1 MAQSQTP
8 PNTMIVVNSLL
19 LKKKRK
25 NTFFFSH
32 YLKYWLH
39 FLHYFS
45 SHVCAVVFITIF
57 VASTPHMKAEA
68 ECLPSILVNEPKEE
82 WRGDGFEAGR
92 VCVCARARKDR
103 CVFVTQCP
111 LQSVRLFPCFHIQPA
126 RDYLSLIASLSSL
139 FAPVPPP
146 PISLS
151 LTLFCT
157 AFVFSPFW

>member
-8 PNTMIVVNSLL
+8 PNTMIVVNSLP
-19 LKKKRK
+19 LKKKTK
-25 NTFFFSH
+25 NTFFFQPPFEILTSFSS
-32 YLKYWLH
+32 L
-39 FLHYFS
+39 FLVSCLCRCIHHYFCS
-45 SHVCAVVFITIF
+45 LHTSHEGRSRVFAIH
-57 VASTPHMKAEA
+57 SCEWAE
-68 ECLPSILVNEPKEE
+68 
-82 WRGDGFEAGR
+82 GR
-92 VCVCARARKDR
+92 VKRRWIWSCACVCARARKDR

>member
-8 PNTMIVVNSLL
+8 PNTMIVVNFLP
-19 LKKKRK
+19 LKKKTK
-25 NTFFFSH
+25 NTFFFSRH
-32 YLKYWLH
+32 LKYWLH

-57 VASTPHMKAEA
+57 VASTPPMKAEA
-68 ECLPSILVNEPKEE
+68 ECLPSILVNEPKRR
-82 WRGDGFEAGR
+82 WIWSCA
-92 VCVCARARKDR
+92 CVCARARKDR